1 MRKTRII
8 WMFQKKIVPLHS
20 LSKRKSRIDPLAQL
34 VEHNTFNVGVLGSN
48 PKRVT
53 ILIPKSLILNYL
65 GIFRVQN
72 VSQTCHNNPRNHLKT
87 LQNTLFCV
95 TLPKTLICLQKV
107 FSPLCDMIGIQ
118 SVT

>member
-1 MRKTRII
+1 MYFCTR
-8 WMFQKKIVPLHS
+8 
-20 LSKRKSRIDPLAQL
+20 LSKRDKWFDPLAQL
-34 VEHNTFNVGVLGSN
+34 VEHNTFNVRVMGSS
-48 PKRVT
+48 PMRVT
-53 ILIPKSLILNYL
+53 ILIPKSLIFNYL